1 MTYYEFYKVS
11 GVIISSI
18 VHEKGHALIR
28 RTAEFQLLLG
38 AIALPGC
45 IVGAMLVNRMGRRNV
60 MILGF
65 SGYLVIGL
73 IVGCAY
79 DKVIKV
85 RRRLSHAPLASH

>member
-1 MTYYEFYKVS
+1 
-11 GVIISSI
+11 
-18 VHEKGHALIR
+18 
-28 RTAEFQLLLG
+28 
-38 AIALPGC
+38 
-45 IVGAMLVNRMGRRNV
+45 MLVNRMGRRNV

-85 RRRLSHAPLASH
+85 RRRLSHAPLTSH